1 MYDDFDT
8 QVQSDEFASE
18 YEEYLASL
26 EDEHMEEEFGDILQW
41 LRRPASHVG
50 NRGFESPCRHH
61 WLFSMASPSFRV
73 YSYP

>member
-26 EDEHMEEEFGDILQW
+26 EEEYYEHMEEEFGDIL
-41 LRRPASHVG
+41 
-50 NRGFESPCRHH
+50 
-61 WLFSMASPSFRV
+61 
-73 YSYP
+73 

>member
-26 EDEHMEEEFGDILQW
+26 EEEYMEEEFGDIL
-41 LRRPASHVG
+41 
-50 NRGFESPCRHH
+50 
-61 WLFSMASPSFRV
+61 
-73 YSYP
+73 